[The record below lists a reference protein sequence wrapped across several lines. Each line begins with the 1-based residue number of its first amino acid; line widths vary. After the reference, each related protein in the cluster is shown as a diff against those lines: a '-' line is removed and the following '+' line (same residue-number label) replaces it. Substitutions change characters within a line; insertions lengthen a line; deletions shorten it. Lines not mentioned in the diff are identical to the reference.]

1 MKPEFIDF
9 IENARR
15 PKGQRFRNQLYVF
28 LVCLGISIFIWSLVR
43 LSKDYI
49 YTVNYHVRYINI
61 PSNLRLIGTSDTIV
75 RLNIKVQGFDFFSD
89 QYFKR
94 KNQLFDV
101 SLKNVK
107 IISRDTY
114 LIGYLLTSHIG
125 RDIAN
130 QSSYLLEIY
139 SVSPDTLFFKFERKN
154 LKTMPS
160 IRGHFNS
167 WYKSQRQG
175 IDTSACDPDSVVER
189 IYLSRKSNRR
199 KKTNR
204 LSC

>member
-9 IENARR
+9 IENARK

-61 PSNLRLIGTSDTIV
+61 PSNLRLIGNSDTIV
-75 RLNIKVQGFDFFSD
+75 KLNIKVQGFDFFSD

-94 KNQLFDV
+94 ENQLFDV

-114 LIGYLLTSHIG
+114 LTGYLLSSHIG

-139 SVSPDTLFFKFERKN
+139 SVSPDTLFFTFERKN

-160 IRGHFNS
+160 IRIVTVPGIRA
-167 WYKSQRQG
+167 KQV
-175 IDTSACDPDSVVER
+175 IDTSRMRPYSVVNKPF
-189 IYLSRKSNRR
+189 KSEIKQN
-199 KKTNR
+199 KKNN
-204 LSC
+204 